1 MAQRRVR
8 FADYEPKSRVE
19 ATDGAHTANAASRP
33 RRVPAIN
40 QPPEKVRV
48 VLTQLCA
55 RKSDDCVPAPNRED
69 DLAMPLFIAS
79 RTFENALQ
87 DVNGRLQ
94 SALEWVNKSGPLKTF
109 C

>member
-1 MAQRRVR
+1 M
-8 FADYEPKSRVE
+8 
-19 ATDGAHTANAASRP
+19 
-33 RRVPAIN
+33 
-40 QPPEKVRV
+40 
-48 VLTQLCA
+48 
-55 RKSDDCVPAPNRED
+55 PAPNRED